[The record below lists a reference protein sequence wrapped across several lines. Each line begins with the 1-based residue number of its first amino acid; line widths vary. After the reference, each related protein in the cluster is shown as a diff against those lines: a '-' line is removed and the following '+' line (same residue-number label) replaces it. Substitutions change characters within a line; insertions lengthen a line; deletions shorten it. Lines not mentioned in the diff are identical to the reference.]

1 MRASTRSRRSRRQQS
16 QLSFEELLSLSP
28 KLRALYAKVRRIHDD
43 GLQPYFCRNE
53 HWYGY
58 GVANRPGLRNQL
70 EDLVGWGASQ
80 NSPVELKTSRSYDTA
95 YHELYDSL
103 PPCRGGCCPSPEEL
117 YRFQPP
123 EE

>member
-70 EDLVGWGASQ
+70 EDLVGWGASK
-80 NSPVELKTSRSYDTA
+80 NSPVELKTSRSYDRSNSYRNTN
-95 YHELYDSL
+95 
-103 PPCRGGCCPSPEEL
+103 RGEHFANNMSADRE
-117 YRFQPP
+117 R
-123 EE
+123 

>member
-70 EDLVGWGASQ
+70 EDLVGWGASK

-95 YHELYDSL
+95 YHKLYDSL

-117 YRFQPP
+117 YRF
-123 EE
+123 